1 MAKKRN
7 PAIIY
12 RALPLSLVAILLSG
26 CTSIATNVALI
37 NVLATERSLEPE
49 KPKKLKRQATHAAK
63 ASGVTARR
71 DAQQFQDRFGQW
83 KKTKLELWGP
93 A

>member
-1 MAKKRN
+1 M
-7 PAIIY
+7 
-12 RALPLSLVAILLSG
+12 AILLSG

-37 NVLATERSLEPE
+37 NVLASERSLEPE
-49 KPKKLKRQATHAAK
+49 KPKKIKRN
-63 ASGVTARR
+63 SGGVYPGNTVGSARTSAGGSTPQGTPP
-71 DAQQFQDRFGQW
+71 DAFHNRFGQW